1 MATPNYEINYEDQRF
16 KDIETGKQTALNNI
30 DTTYGEM
37 IGNADQYYQSQIDA
51 AQQWADKQSQL
62 QQEKTDF
69 AIEQV
74 QQQKDQAHKDYL
86 KEQSGAYVDWQ
97 KQSNQYGANAE
108 AMAAQGMAGSG
119 YSESSQVAM
128 YNTYQN
134 RVATARESYNRA
146 VLNYDNAIKDAQLQN
161 NALLAEIAY
170 NTLQTQLELSLQ
182 GFQYKND
189 LVISQTNKKLDVE
202 NQYYNRY
209 QDVLAQ
215 INKENALAEQVRQYN
230 ESLLEEQRQYNE
242 SLLEEQRQFDA
253 TQKLKQEQASAE
265 SAMYA
270 DLLKALQQES
280 VTPSQNNNAVAPQT
294 VAEIQA
300 EAGEPNT
307 GSFKDS
313 VANKHTE
320 NTVYIDGVGEMPWEK
335 LFEFV
340 KAGQVKQSKDK
351 NGKLKYTWVRDK
363 APVADEEEGGT
374 GEDKDGNS
382 GQPMFIKNHG
392 SVSITKE
399 TFPMTITNE
408 NGKKQKINV
417 PIWKTADGKM
427 WIFHPV
433 AKEYVAYNT
442 AYGNLTSAYK

>member
-1 MATPNYEINYEDQRF
+1 MKMATPNYEINYEDQRF
-16 KDIETGKQTALNNI
+16 KDVETGKQAALDNI

-37 IGNADQYYQSQIDA
+37 IGSVDDYYNKQIDA
-51 AQQWADKQSQL
+51 AQNWSEKQTQL
-62 QQEKTDF
+62 QQERTDF
-69 AIEQV
+69 AVEQIN
-74 QQQKDQAHKDYL
+74 QQKDQAHKDYL

-108 AMAAQGMAGSG
+108 AMAAQGLAGSG
-119 YSESSQVAM
+119 FSESSQVSM

-134 RVATARESYNRA
+134 RVATARESCNQA
-146 VLNYDNAIKDAQLQN
+146 VLNYNNSIKEAQLQN
-161 NALLAEIAY
+161 SSVLAEIAY

-189 LVISQTNKKLDVE
+189 LVISQTNKKLEVE

-215 INKENALAEQVRQYN
+215 LNKENALAEQVRQYN
-230 ESLLEEQRQYNE
+230 ESM
-242 SLLEEQRQFDA
+242 LEEQRQFDE
-253 TQKLKQEQASAE
+253 TQTLKKEQASAE

-300 EAGEPNT
+300 EAG

-320 NTVYIDGVGEMPWEK
+320 TTVYVDGVGEMPWEK

-340 KAGQVKQSKDK
+340 KAGKVQQSKDK
-351 NGKLKYTWVRDK
+351 NGKLKYTWVK
-363 APVADEEEGGT
+363 EQEQTADEEEGGT

-392 SVSITKE
+392 AVSITKQ
-399 TFPMTITNE
+399 TFPLTISNA
-408 NGKKQKINV
+408 NGKKSTIKV
-417 PIWKTADGKM
+417 PVWKTADGKL
-427 WIFHPV
+427 WIYHPV
-433 AKEYVAYNT
+433 AKEYIAYNS

>member
-1 MATPNYEINYEDQRF
+1 MKMATPNYEINYNDQKF
-16 KDIETGKQTALNNI
+16 LEVEADKQKALNNI

-37 IGNADQYYQSQIDA
+37 IGSVDEYYNKQIDA
-51 AQQWADKQSQL
+51 AQNWADKQSQL
-62 QQEKTDF
+62 QQERTDF
-69 AIEQV
+69 TIEQIN
-74 QQQKDQAHKDYL
+74 QQKEQAHKDYL
-86 KEQSGAYVDWQ
+86 QEQSGAYVDWQ

-119 YSESSQVAM
+119 FSESSQVAM

-134 RVATARESYNRA
+134 RVATARQSYDTA
-146 VLNYDNAIKDAQLQN
+146 VMNYNNSMKEAQLQN
-161 NALLAEIAY
+161 NSVLAEIAY

-189 LVISQTNKKLDVE
+189 LVISQTNKKLEVE

-230 ESLLEEQRQYNE
+230 ESLLEEQRQ
-242 SLLEEQRQFDA
+242 FDA

-265 SAMYA
+265 SAMYT

-280 VTPSQNNNAVAPQT
+280 VNPSQNNNKVAQQT

-300 EAGEPNT
+300 EAGKPGT

-340 KAGQVKQSKDK
+340 KAGKVKQSKDK
-351 NGKLKYTWVRDK
+351 NGKLKYTWVLDK
-363 APVADEEEGGT
+363 APAADEEEGGT

-399 TFPMTITNE
+399 TFPLTITNE
-408 NGKKQKINV
+408 NGKKQKINIPV
-417 PIWKTADGKM
+417 WKTADGKK

-442 AYGNLTSAYK
+442 AYSNLTSAYK